1 MSPTTS
7 ETSATHPF
15 RSWIGHHAA
24 IRVPDYAV
32 STAWFV
38 GQLGWRI
45 VQEWMY
51 GDLQLAYIAP
61 PGDDHFHVEIL
72 AGPGAAPQPTFD
84 SVNESLKRN
93 GLNHVCIQVAS
104 VDESLAELRR
114 RNVTI
119 VGEPFDR
126 VLRRPVRQPVRAQA
140 VARRRPVVTAA
151 TDANRDVVRAAF
163 TAWQAGTAPI
173 TELFAVD
180 MVWRIE
186 GHSVASREYTGR
198 QTFVDEVLDPFAAR
212 FAGGERFRPVTI
224 RSIVADDDTVVVV
237 WDGHGVANDG
247 RDYDN
252 SYAWIMRLADGLVV
266 DGTAFYDSIS
276 FNALWERVRPPSGT

>member
-24 IRVPDYAV
+24 IRVPDDAV

-38 GQLGWRI
+38 GQLGWRF
-45 VQEWMY
+45 VQEWIY

-72 AGPGAAPQPTFD
+72 AGPGAALQPTFD
-84 SVNESLKRN
+84 SVDESLTRN

-119 VGEPFDR
+119 VGEPFELEAIDSR
-126 VLRRPVRQPVRAQA
+126 L
-140 VARRRPVVTAA
+140 
-151 TDANRDVVRAAF
+151 AF
-163 TAWQAGTAPI
+163 
-173 TELFAVD
+173 FA
-180 MVWRIE
+180 
-186 GHSVASREYTGR
+186 
-198 QTFVDEVLDPFAAR
+198 DPFGNL
-212 FAGGERFRPVTI
+212 FELKQSLAGG
-224 RSIVADDDTVVVV
+224 RS
-237 WDGHGVANDG
+237 
-247 RDYDN
+247 
-252 SYAWIMRLADGLVV
+252 
-266 DGTAFYDSIS
+266 
-276 FNALWERVRPPSGT
+276 